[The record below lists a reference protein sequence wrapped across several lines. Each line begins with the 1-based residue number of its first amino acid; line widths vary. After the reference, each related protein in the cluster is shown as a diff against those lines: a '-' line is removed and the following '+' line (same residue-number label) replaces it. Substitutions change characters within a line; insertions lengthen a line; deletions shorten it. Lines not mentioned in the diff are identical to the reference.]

1 MKWTLKLVGHSEI
14 VGECESYDDAMKQAD
29 EHCDVGVWAF
39 LGRYADKDV
48 DYTEY
53 MRFLYDYTKEKK
65 PYGNEYIGSLVIY
78 NDEVTNMTLLDY
90 ELPTNQNPNPFI
102 LELPRDAKHL
112 SISVKE
118 YQAVDA
124 NESGISFGS
133 YTAHDVCAT
142 FLVNNDSQVC
152 SYKVWC
158 YEPNDDVDIESN
170 AHFMGVANVSGH
182 LYHYWIGVC
191 K

>member
-1 MKWTLKLVGHSEI
+1 MKWTLKRVGKPEI
-14 VGECESYDDAMKQAD
+14 VGECNSYDDAKSQAS
-29 EHCDVGVWAF
+29 ERCDVGEWV
-39 LGRYADKDV
+39 LLDRYSDEGV

-53 MRFLYDYTKEKK
+53 MGFLYDSTKEKK
-65 PYGNEYIGSLVIY
+65 SYPNQYIGSLVIDN
-78 NDEVTNMTLLDY
+78 NDKMQLLNYD
-90 ELPTNQNPNPFI
+90 LPTNQNPNPFI
-102 LELPRDAKHL
+102 IELPRYAKPL
-112 SISVKE
+112 SVSVKE
-118 YQAVDA
+118 YQAVSTD
-124 NESGISFGS
+124 ESGVSWGS
-133 YTAHDVCAT
+133 YTAQDVCAT

-182 LYHYWIGVC
+182 LYHYWIEGG